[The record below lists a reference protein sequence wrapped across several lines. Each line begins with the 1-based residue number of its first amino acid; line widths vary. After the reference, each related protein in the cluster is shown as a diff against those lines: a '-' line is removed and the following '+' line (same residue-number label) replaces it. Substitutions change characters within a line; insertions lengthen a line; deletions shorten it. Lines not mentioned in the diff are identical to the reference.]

1 MFPKREIPIVSLA
14 ALHPR
19 EGEPTAGPA
28 VVAEL
33 ADRLRG
39 ICHDIGFFIIV
50 DHGISAEL
58 IADVFDLMRRFFALP
73 EDVKVTQPCHHT

>member
-1 MFPKREIPIVSLA
+1 MSLA